1 MNLRQVSAKKVKID
15 ARTRARNS
23 HYARAAFPNA
33 GIPHNP
39 IGSFGIGFSSK
50 NAVSHSRP
58 SESMH
63 SPQLCQRTPGIIHF
77 LSGFRNKRK
86 IFFP

>member
-1 MNLRQVSAKKVKID
+1 VKVCGKVSAKKVKIE

-39 IGSFGIGFSSK
+39 IGSFGIGFSATK
-50 NAVSHSRP
+50 HGDDVCP
-58 SESMH
+58 VFVTSEKY
-63 SPQLCQRTPGIIHF
+63 LFC
-77 LSGFRNKRK
+77 
-86 IFFP
+86 